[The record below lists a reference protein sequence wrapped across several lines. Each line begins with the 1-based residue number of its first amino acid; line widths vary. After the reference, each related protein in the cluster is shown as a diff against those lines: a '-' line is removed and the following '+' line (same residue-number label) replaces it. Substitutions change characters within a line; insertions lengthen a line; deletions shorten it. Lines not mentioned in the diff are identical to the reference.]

1 LILLFFL
8 SFFWDS
14 QAKSIKN
21 AVYLFDC
28 CSLHNFKASFMIL
41 YCGSKDLH
49 LGLKIFAGGGEQLI
63 WLAEFEGRNA
73 LGRSFSVLDI

>member
-1 LILLFFL
+1 
-8 SFFWDS
+8 
-14 QAKSIKN
+14 
-21 AVYLFDC
+21 
-28 CSLHNFKASFMIL
+28 MIL